1 MTSDRTEL
9 ATGHS
14 RSVVDRLC
22 KPVILEF
29 QGPIDG
35 ALNTVGLTP
44 AMSLMQLELGVRN
57 T

>member
-1 MTSDRTEL
+1 M
-9 ATGHS
+9 
-14 RSVVDRLC
+14 DRLC